1 MNILERRALTKQMNQ
16 QREKKEPTK
25 EGSHTKRLL
34 GLERK

>member
-1 MNILERRALTKQMNQ
+1 LRVAIPPL